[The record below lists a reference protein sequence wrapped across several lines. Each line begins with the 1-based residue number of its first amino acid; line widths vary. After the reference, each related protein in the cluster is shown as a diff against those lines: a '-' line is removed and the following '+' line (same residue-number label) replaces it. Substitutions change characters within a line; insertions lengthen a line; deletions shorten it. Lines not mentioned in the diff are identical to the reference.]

1 MRDIDAESIYRKCQV
16 VQGPVTKVPA
26 QFSKERKRGP
36 DPCYLHRFDLK
47 QMRRNK
53 FILEPIENLESNK
66 EKSKVASRTSSSPKV
81 TPLKINL
88 SNLRAKRKLSES
100 ENTKGEE
107 EVKVKK
113 PKVQKSGELSKET
126 SPELNSFVTSTVSLD
141 NVLPSPDPEVESRS
155 RRRSS
160 KRVQVH
166 FKSFV
171 LLKQFTFTLR
181 IQRTSRWNRRGCM
194 RWKV

>member
-1 MRDIDAESIYRKCQV
+1 
-16 VQGPVTKVPA
+16 
-26 QFSKERKRGP
+26 
-36 DPCYLHRFDLK
+36 
-47 QMRRNK
+47 MRRNK

-66 EKSKVASRTSSSPKV
+66 EKSKVVSRTSSSPKV

-160 KRVQVH
+160 KRVQVRS
-166 FKSFV
+166 KSFV
-171 LLKQFTFTLR
+171 LL
-181 IQRTSRWNRRGCM
+181 
-194 RWKV
+194 